1 MSRVGEKLKE
11 ARLKSG
17 LTQKVLAKKLG
28 VSDKFINE
36 VEIGKRVVQENFIER
51 ASKLLNVDLNDI
63 SMVVTDEALM
73 EERKE
78 EKAREKEKKKVSPKT
93 LGETSEVWTEAFS
106 SVLKKVNIYD
116 YSLNNV
122 LGDKELPN
130 YSGKI
135 EGFPV
140 DKVMYLK
147 IADNDMS
154 GFRIMKGDLAF
165 GHLVKEVSNNGIF
178 LIEYKEKRIIRQIKL
193 LGNSRVLLI
202 SNEGS
207 VRTETVE
214 LNNLKIIAK
223 LERIEFNLPGQK

>member
-140 DKVMYLK
+140 DKVIYLK
-147 IADNDMS
+147 VSDNDMS

-165 GHLVKEVSNNGIF
+165 GHLVKEVSNNGVF

-193 LGNSRVLLI
+193 LGNSRALLI

-214 LNNLKIIAK
+214 LNSLKVIAK
-223 LERIEFNLPGQK
+223 LERIEFNLPS

>member
-140 DKVMYLK
+140 DKVIYLK
-147 IADNDMS
+147 VSDNDMS

>member
-36 VEIGKRVVQENFIER
+36 VELGKRVVQENFIER

-140 DKVMYLK
+140 DKVIYLK
-147 IADNDMS
+147 VSDNDMS

-193 LGNSRVLLI
+193 LGNSRALLI

-214 LNNLKIIAK
+214 LNNLKVIAK
-223 LERIEFNLPGQK
+223 LERIEFNLPG

>member
-78 EKAREKEKKKVSPKT
+78 EKAREKENKKVSPKT

-106 SVLKKVNIYD
+106 LVLKKVNIYD

-147 IADNDMS
+147 VSDNDMS

-193 LGNSRVLLI
+193 LGNSRALLI

-214 LNNLKIIAK
+214 LNSLKVIAK
-223 LERIEFNLPGQK
+223 LERIEFNLPS

>member
-78 EKAREKEKKKVSPKT
+78 EKAREKENKQVSPKT
-93 LGETSEVWTEAFS
+93 LGETSAVWTEAFS

-140 DKVMYLK
+140 DKVIYLK
-147 IADNDMS
+147 VSDNDMS

-193 LGNSRVLLI
+193 LGNSRALLI

-214 LNNLKIIAK
+214 LNSLKVIAK
-223 LERIEFNLPGQK
+223 LERIEFNLPS

>member
-17 LTQKVLAKKLG
+17 LTQKALAKKLG

-78 EKAREKEKKKVSPKT
+78 EKAREKENKKVSPKT
-93 LGETSEVWTEAFS
+93 LGETSAVWTEAFS

-178 LIEYKEKRIIRQIKL
+178 LIEYKEKRTIRQIKL

>member
-17 LTQKVLAKKLG
+17 LTQKALAKKLG

>member
-17 LTQKVLAKKLG
+17 LTQKALAKKLG

-51 ASKLLNVDLNDI
+51 ASKLLNVDFNDI

-147 IADNDMS
+147 VSDNDMS

-193 LGNSRVLLI
+193 LGNSRALLV

-214 LNNLKIIAK
+214 LNNLKVIAK
-223 LERIEFNLPGQK
+223 LERIEFNLPS

>member
-17 LTQKVLAKKLG
+17 LTQKALAKKLG

-140 DKVMYLK
+140 DKVIYLK
-147 IADNDMS
+147 VSDNDMS

-193 LGNSRVLLI
+193 LGNSRALLV

-214 LNNLKIIAK
+214 LNNLKVIAK
-223 LERIEFNLPGQK
+223 LERIEFNLPS

>member
-78 EKAREKEKKKVSPKT
+78 EKAREKENKKVSPKT

-140 DKVMYLK
+140 DKVIYLK
-147 IADNDMS
+147 VSDNDMS

-165 GHLVKEVSNNGIF
+165 GHLVKEVSNNGVF

-193 LGNSRVLLI
+193 LGNSRALLI

-214 LNNLKIIAK
+214 LNSLKVIAK
-223 LERIEFNLPGQK
+223 LERIEFNLPS

>member
-17 LTQKVLAKKLG
+17 LTQKALAKKLG

-78 EKAREKEKKKVSPKT
+78 EKAREKANKKVSPKT
-93 LGETSEVWTEAFS
+93 LGETSAVWTEAFS

>member
-11 ARLKSG
+11 ARLKSE

-147 IADNDMS
+147 VSDNDMS

-165 GHLVKEVSNNGIF
+165 GHLVKEVSNNGVF

-193 LGNSRVLLI
+193 LGNSRALLI

-214 LNNLKIIAK
+214 LNSLKVIAK
-223 LERIEFNLPGQK
+223 LERIEFNLPS

>member
-17 LTQKVLAKKLG
+17 LTQKALAKKLG
-28 VSDKFINE
+28 VADKFINE
-36 VEIGKRVVQENFIER
+36 VEIGKRVVPENFIER
-51 ASKLLNVDLNDI
+51 ASKLLKVDLNDI

-78 EKAREKEKKKVSPKT
+78 EKAREKEKKVSAKT
-93 LGETSEVWTEAFS
+93 LGETSAVWTEAFS
-106 SVLKKVNIYD
+106 SVLKKINIYD
-116 YSLNNV
+116 YSLKNV
-122 LGDKELPN
+122 FGGKELPN

-140 DKVMYLK
+140 DKVIYLK

-154 GFRIMKGDLAF
+154 GFRIMKDDLAF

-193 LGNSRVLLI
+193 LGNSRVLLV
-202 SNEGS
+202 SNEGT

-214 LNNLKIIAK
+214 LNNLKVIAK
-223 LERIEFNLPGQK
+223 LERIEFNL

>member
-1 MSRVGEKLKE
+1 MSRVGEKIKE

-17 LTQKVLAKKLG
+17 LTQKALAKKLG

-51 ASKLLNVDLNDI
+51 ASKLLNVDFNDI

-78 EKAREKEKKKVSPKT
+78 EKAREKENKKVSPKT
-93 LGETSEVWTEAFS
+93 LGETSAVWTEAFS

-140 DKVMYLK
+140 DKVIYLK
-147 IADNDMS
+147 VSDNDMS

>member
-17 LTQKVLAKKLG
+17 LTQKALAKKLG

-78 EKAREKEKKKVSPKT
+78 EKAREKENKKVSPKT
-93 LGETSEVWTEAFS
+93 LGETSAVWTEAFS

>member
-17 LTQKVLAKKLG
+17 LTQKALAKKLG

-78 EKAREKEKKKVSPKT
+78 ENAREKEKKKVSPKT

-122 LGDKELPN
+122 LGDKEIPN

-140 DKVMYLK
+140 DKVIYLK

-193 LGNSRVLLI
+193 LGNSRALLI

-214 LNNLKIIAK
+214 LNSLKVIAK
-223 LERIEFNLPGQK
+223 LERIEFNLPS

>member
-17 LTQKVLAKKLG
+17 LTQKALAKKLG

-116 YSLNNV
+116 YSLHNV

-140 DKVMYLK
+140 DKVIYLK
-147 IADNDMS
+147 VSDNDMS

-178 LIEYKEKRIIRQIKL
+178 LIEYK
-193 LGNSRVLLI
+193 
-202 SNEGS
+202 
-207 VRTETVE
+207 
-214 LNNLKIIAK
+214 
-223 LERIEFNLPGQK
+223 

>member
-17 LTQKVLAKKLG
+17 LTQKALAKKLG

-78 EKAREKEKKKVSPKT
+78 EKAREKENKKVSPKT

-140 DKVMYLK
+140 DKVIYLK
-147 IADNDMS
+147 VSDNDMS

-165 GHLVKEVSNNGIF
+165 GHLVKEVSNNGVF

-193 LGNSRVLLI
+193 LGNSRALLI

-214 LNNLKIIAK
+214 LNSLKVIAK
-223 LERIEFNLPGQK
+223 LERIEFNLPS

>member
-140 DKVMYLK
+140 DKVIYLK
-147 IADNDMS
+147 VSDNDMS

-193 LGNSRVLLI
+193 LGNSRALLI

-214 LNNLKIIAK
+214 LNSLKVIAK
-223 LERIEFNLPGQK
+223 LERIEFNLPS

>member
-17 LTQKVLAKKLG
+17 LTQKALAKKLG

-140 DKVMYLK
+140 DKVIYLK
-147 IADNDMS
+147 VSDNDMS

-193 LGNSRVLLI
+193 LGNSRALLI

-214 LNNLKIIAK
+214 LNSLKVIAK
-223 LERIEFNLPGQK
+223 LERIEFNLPS

>member
-17 LTQKVLAKKLG
+17 LTQKALAKKLG

-78 EKAREKEKKKVSPKT
+78 EKAREKENKKVSPKT

-140 DKVMYLK
+140 DKVIYLK
-147 IADNDMS
+147 VSDNDMS

-193 LGNSRVLLI
+193 LGNSRALLI

-214 LNNLKIIAK
+214 LNNLKVIAK
-223 LERIEFNLPGQK
+223 LERIEFNLPG

>member
-1 MSRVGEKLKE
+1 MKDIFNREE
-11 ARLKSG
+11 IRRL
-17 LTQKVLAKKLG
+17 QKA
-28 VSDKFINE
+28 
-36 VEIGKRVVQENFIER
+36 
-51 ASKLLNVDLNDI
+51 
-63 SMVVTDEALM
+63 
-73 EERKE
+73 
-78 EKAREKEKKKVSPKT
+78 AREKDKKKVSPKT

-140 DKVMYLK
+140 DKVMYIK
-147 IADNDMS
+147 VSDNDMS

-193 LGNSRVLLI
+193 LGNSRALLI

-214 LNNLKIIAK
+214 LNSLKVIAK
-223 LERIEFNLPGQK
+223 LERIEFNLPS

>member
-17 LTQKVLAKKLG
+17 LTQKALAKKLG

-36 VEIGKRVVQENFIER
+36 VELGKRVVQENFIER

-78 EKAREKEKKKVSPKT
+78 EKAREKENKKVSQKT
-93 LGETSEVWTEAFS
+93 LGETSAVWTEAFS

-140 DKVMYLK
+140 DKVIYLK
-147 IADNDMS
+147 VSDNDMS

-214 LNNLKIIAK
+214 LNNLKVIAK
-223 LERIEFNLPGQK
+223 LERIEFNLPG

>member
-1 MSRVGEKLKE
+1 MSRVGEKIKE

-17 LTQKVLAKKLG
+17 LTQKALAKKLG

-51 ASKLLNVDLNDI
+51 ASKLLNVDFNDV

-78 EKAREKEKKKVSPKT
+78 EKAREKENKKVSPKT
-93 LGETSEVWTEAFS
+93 LGETSAVGTEAFS

-147 IADNDMS
+147 IADNDMY

>member
-78 EKAREKEKKKVSPKT
+78 EKAREKENKKVSPKT

-147 IADNDMS
+147 VSDNDMS

-193 LGNSRVLLI
+193 LGNSRALLI

-214 LNNLKIIAK
+214 LNSLKVIAK
-223 LERIEFNLPGQK
+223 LERIEFNLPS

>member
-17 LTQKVLAKKLG
+17 LTQKALAKKLG

-78 EKAREKEKKKVSPKT
+78 EKAREKENKKVSPKT
-93 LGETSEVWTEAFS
+93 LGETSAVWTEAFS

-147 IADNDMS
+147 VSDNDMS

-193 LGNSRVLLI
+193 LGNSRALLI

-214 LNNLKIIAK
+214 LNSLKVIAK
-223 LERIEFNLPGQK
+223 LERIEFNLPS